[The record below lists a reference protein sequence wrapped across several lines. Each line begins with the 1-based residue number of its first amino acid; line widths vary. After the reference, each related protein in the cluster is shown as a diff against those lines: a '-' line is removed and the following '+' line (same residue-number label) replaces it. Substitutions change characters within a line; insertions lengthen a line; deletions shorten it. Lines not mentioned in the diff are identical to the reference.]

1 MKRILIIL
9 LSILFI
15 TSISY
20 AGVVSNIVGG
30 GGGGTGASVT
40 LDTSSFGTNLSAA
53 DTTVQKALDTLDE
66 AAGSGAPTTAHY
78 LTDQAE
84 DGLSAEVIVSANG
97 KSLVTAADYA
107 AMKGLL
113 DIDDVI
119 TLSGLA
125 AGSVNLGEFT
135 GSTITDNQT
144 VKAAL
149 QLLESAVEGKQAA
162 DADLTDLAD
171 GSLTASKVAGVVDA
185 DYGDVIVSSGAWA
198 VEDDSHAHT
207 SSSIS
212 GLDISADTNLTAGD
226 HITLTDDDL
235 DIDDD
240 FLLNNGDVGTGVYDF
255 GGATRFE
262 IPNSATLPET
272 CTVGDI
278 YTDTDADTNGSL
290 YICVSAN
297 TWKEVDDDGGAGG
310 MATTDIDT
318 SAEIATIVTDEVG
331 SGALAFATSTPFTTS
346 ITPNSAGA
354 STLGTTALEWGNVY
368 LTDSAVIYGQA
379 DQSNTMTS
387 SATGFSVNLPFGLM
401 SSDDPDVAAAGK
413 ITHDTDG
420 WLRVYDNSLQKALS
434 LMYEVQVTIIKPN
447 DLADAQRDAFLVY
460 SNETGMNFVI
470 TGWKG
475 WSDVDDTTLNIETT
489 AADGQTNATVDAVE
503 LATNGTGV
511 YTGADTSITA
521 GTIANGSLIWLDF
534 DDTDT
539 PGIVHMTIYGYL
551 AGDVN

>member
-1 MKRILIIL
+1 MMTIIRYFVDLAALPSDDDYVVAYDADADGFYMK
-9 LSILFI
+9 
-15 TSISY
+15 
-20 AGVVSNIVGG
+20 
-30 GGGGTGASVT
+30 
-40 LDTSSFGTNLSAA
+40 A
-53 DTTVQKALDTLDE
+53 D
-66 AAGSGAPTTAHY
+66 AGSGASGTVTTLKEATSQVGGADIVSVDFGAGFD
-78 LTDQAE
+78 LAE
-84 DGLSAEVIVSANG
+84 DPDTEIN
-97 KSLVTAADYA
+97 VTLDLTEYTGAA
-107 AMKGLL
+107 
-113 DIDDVI
+113 I
-119 TLSGLA
+119 
-125 AGSVNLGEFT
+125 
-135 GSTITDNQT
+135 GSTSGEITN
-144 VKAAL
+144 
-149 QLLESAVEGKQAA
+149 
-162 DADLTDLAD
+162 
-171 GSLTASKVAGVVDA
+171 
-185 DYGDVIVSSGAWA
+185 
-198 VEDDSHAHT
+198 
-207 SSSIS
+207 
-212 GLDISADTNLTAGD
+212 
-226 HITLTDDDL
+226 
-235 DIDDD
+235 
-240 FLLNNGDVGTGVYDF
+240 
-255 GGATRFE
+255 
-262 IPNSATLPET
+262 
-272 CTVGDI
+272 I
-278 YTDTDADTNGSL
+278 YMG
-290 YICVSAN
+290 
-297 TWKEVDDDGGAGG
+297 
-310 MATTDIDT
+310 
-318 SAEIATIVTDEVG
+318 
-331 SGALAFATSTPFTTS
+331 
-346 ITPNSAGA
+346 
-354 STLGTTALEWGNVY
+354 
-368 LTDSAVIYGQA
+368 DSAVIYGQA